1 LELNLETNIISI
13 VKWVFLAV
21 GVVLFSIAT
30 QVTDRFAL
38 LILLAL
44 GFIFFAIGAGMIA
57 YGIMSARKETDLKQ
71 NGRLIQAD
79 ITGVTLN
86 EGLQVNGR
94 SPFQIVA
101 QWHDKGNNKIHI
113 FKSANLWFDPSKFV
127 EGKATVPVYI
137 DQNKP
142 SRYVMDIAF
151 LPKMA

>member
-1 LELNLETNIISI
+1 LEKNIISI

-21 GVVLFSIAT
+21 GVVLFGIAT

-57 YGIMSARKETDLKQ
+57 YGIMSTRKEADLKQ
-71 NGRLIQAD
+71 NGQLIQAG

-86 EGLQVNGR
+86 EGLQVNGT

-101 QWHDKGNNKIHI
+101 QWHDKGNNIIHI
-113 FKSANLWFDPSKFV
+113 FKSANIWFDPSQFV

>member
-1 LELNLETNIISI
+1 LEFNLETKIVAII
-13 VKWVFLAV
+13 KWVFLAI
-21 GVVLFSIAT
+21 GIVLFGFAT
-30 QVTDRFAL
+30 QVTDHVGL
-38 LILLAL
+38 LIVVGL
-44 GFIFFAIGAGMIA
+44 GFLFFAIGAGMIA
-57 YGIMSARKETDLKQ
+57 YGIMSARKEADLKQ
-71 NGRLIQAD
+71 NGRLIQAEL
-79 ITGVTLN
+79 TGVTLN
-86 EGLQVNGR
+86 EAVQVNGR

-113 FKSANLWFDPSKFV
+113 FKSANLWFDPAKFV